1 MKKQKRGTNVASQ
14 SKVVVTCALTGLLTD
29 PAKFNVPVTPQEMA
43 DAAAQS
49 YNAGASV
56 LHCHFRDQAEG
67 MGAFPTWDLKT
78 VGDILSAIRERVPG
92 ILICMSTGV
101 LGDDISG
108 PVGCLEAF
116 KPELAACNAGSLNY
130 LKIRKDGNWAWPPA
144 LFDNT
149 VEKIKKFLDI
159 MTANNIVPEFECF
172 DTGIVRSVRMFK
184 ANAMFNGEPHVS
196 FVMGVD
202 SGMPANPDLIA
213 ILKQELLENS
223 HWQVIATGP
232 GREKIWNLHRR
243 CLELGGDVRT
253 GLEDTFYL
261 PNGDRAKDNGS
272 LVEAL
277 VKIAREVGR
286 EPASPA
292 EAREMLGLLR

>member
-1 MKKQKRGTNVASQ
+1 MASQ

-43 DAAAQS
+43 DAAEQS

-56 LHCHFRDQAEG
+56 LHCHFRDQGQG
-67 MGAFPTWDLKT
+67 MGAFPTWDLYT
-78 VGDILSAIRERVPG
+78 VGDILSAIKEKVPD
-92 ILICMSTGV
+92 IIICMSTGV

-108 PVGCLEAF
+108 PVGCLEAY

-144 LFDNT
+144 LFDNP
-149 VEKIKKFLDI
+149 VGKIKKFLDI
-159 MTANNIVPEFECF
+159 MTACNIVPEFECF

-184 ANAMFNGEPHVS
+184 ANAMFDGEPHVS

-202 SGMPANPDLIA
+202 SGMPANPELIA
-213 ILKQELLENS
+213 ILKEELLENS

-261 PNGDRAKDNGS
+261 PNGDRANDNGR

-277 VKIAREVGR
+277 VAIAREVGR
-286 EPASPA
+286 EPATTN
-292 EAREMLGLLR
+292 EAREMLGILG

>member
-1 MKKQKRGTNVASQ
+1 VSTSN
-14 SKVVVTCALTGLLTD
+14 KVVVTCALTGVLTD
-29 PAKFNVPVTPQEMA
+29 PGKFNVPVTPEEMA
-43 DAAAQS
+43 DAAEQS

-56 LHCHFRDQAEG
+56 LHCHFRDQREA
-67 MGAFPTWDLKT
+67 MGALPTWDVKS
-78 VGDILSAIRERVPG
+78 VGDILAAIRAKVPN
-92 ILICMSTGV
+92 IIICMSTGV

-116 KPELAACNAGSLNY
+116 KPEMAACNAGSLNY

-144 LFDNT
+144 LFDNP
-149 VEKIKKFLDI
+149 VEKVKKFLDV
-159 MTANNIVPEFECF
+159 MTANEIIPEFECF
-172 DTGIVRSVRMFK
+172 DTGIVRSVGMYQAAGMFE
-184 ANAMFNGEPHVS
+184 GEPHVS

-202 SGMPANPDLIA
+202 SGMPANPDLLP
-213 ILKQELLENS
+213 ILKAELPPNS

-261 PNGDRAKDNGS
+261 PNGERAADNGQ

-277 VKIAREVGR
+277 VKIAREVGKA
-286 EPASPA
+286 PATPA
-292 EAREMLGLLR
+292 EARQILGILR

>member
-1 MKKQKRGTNVASQ
+1 MASQ
-14 SKVVVTCALTGLLTD
+14 GKVVVTCALTGVLTD
-29 PAKFNVPVTPQEMA
+29 PAKFNVPVTPPEMA
-43 DAAAQS
+43 DAAEQS

-56 LHCHFRDQAEG
+56 LHCHFRDQGGG

-78 VGDILSAIRERVPG
+78 VGDILSAIKERVPD
-92 ILICMSTGV
+92 IIICMSTGV

-144 LFDNT
+144 LFDNP
-149 VEKIKKFLDI
+149 VEKIKKFLDV
-159 MTANNIVPEFECF
+159 MTTNNIVPEFECF

-184 ANAMFNGEPHVS
+184 ANAMFEGQPHLS

-213 ILKQELLENS
+213 ILKEELLENS

-232 GREKIWNLHRR
+232 GREKIWTLHRR

-253 GLEDTFYL
+253 GLEDTLYL
-261 PNGDRAKDNGS
+261 PNGERANDNGR

-292 EAREMLGLLR
+292 EARKMLGLLR

>member
-1 MKKQKRGTNVASQ
+1 VASQ

-43 DAAAQS
+43 EAAEQS

-56 LHCHFRDQAEG
+56 LHCHFRDQGEG
-67 MGAFPTWDLKT
+67 MGAFSTWDLKT
-78 VGDILSAIRERVPG
+78 VGDILSAIRERVPE
-92 ILICMSTGV
+92 IIICMSTGV

-130 LKIRKDGNWAWPPA
+130 LKIRKDGTWAWPPA
-144 LFDNT
+144 LFDNP
-149 VEKIKKFLDI
+149 VEKIKKFLDV
-159 MTANNIVPEFECF
+159 MTAYNIVPEFECF

-213 ILKQELLENS
+213 ILKEELLENS

-261 PNGDRAKDNGS
+261 PNGDRANDNGR

-286 EPASPA
+286 EPASPT
-292 EAREMLGLLR
+292 EARQMLGVLR

>member
-1 MKKQKRGTNVASQ
+1 MTSQ

-43 DAAAQS
+43 DAAEQS

-56 LHCHFRDQAEG
+56 LHCHFRDQGDG

-78 VGDILSAIRERVPG
+78 VGDILSAIKKRVPD
-92 ILICMSTGV
+92 IIICMSTGV

-108 PVGCLEAF
+108 PVGCLQAF

-149 VEKIKKFLDI
+149 VEKIKGFLDV
-159 MTANNIVPEFECF
+159 MTANSIVPEFECF
-172 DTGIVRSVRMFK
+172 DTGIVRSVRMYK
-184 ANAMFNGEPHVS
+184 ANAMFEGEPHLS

-213 ILKQELLENS
+213 ILKEELLENS

-232 GREKIWNLHRR
+232 GREKIWQLHRR

-261 PNGDRAKDNGS
+261 PNGDPAEDNGR

-277 VKIAREVGR
+277 VTIAREVGR
-286 EPASPA
+286 EPASPS
-292 EAREMLGLLR
+292 EARQMLGVLR

>member
-1 MKKQKRGTNVASQ
+1 LSLQN
-14 SKVVVTCALTGLLTD
+14 KVVVTCALTGLLTD
-29 PAKFNVPVTPQEMA
+29 PAKFNVPVTPEEMA
-43 DAAAQS
+43 DAAGQS
-49 YNAGASV
+49 HNAGASV
-56 LHCHFRDQAEG
+56 LHCHFRDQRAG
-67 MGAFPTWDLKT
+67 MGAFPTWDINS
-78 VGDILSAIRERVPG
+78 VGSILTAIKQRVPE
-92 ILICMSTGV
+92 IIICMSTGV

-116 KPELAACNAGSLNY
+116 KPEMAACNAGSLNY

-144 LFDNT
+144 LFDNP
-149 VEKIKKFLDI
+149 VEKVKKFLAV
-159 MTANNIVPEFECF
+159 MTAHNIIPEFECF
-172 DTGIVRSVRMFK
+172 DTGIVRSVAMYK
-184 ANAMFNGEPHVS
+184 ANAMFEAEPHVS

-202 SGMPANPDLIA
+202 SGMPANPDLLP
-213 ILKQELLENS
+213 ILKEELAANS

-261 PNGDRAKDNGS
+261 PDGQRATTNGQ
-272 LVEAL
+272 LIEAL

-286 EPASPA
+286 EPATTA
-292 EAREMLGLLR
+292 EAREILGIRCS

>member
-1 MKKQKRGTNVASQ
+1 M
-14 SKVVVTCALTGLLTD
+14 TGLLTD
-29 PAKFNVPVTPQEMA
+29 PAKFNVPVTPQQMA
-43 DAAAQS
+43 DAAEQS
-49 YNAGASV
+49 YNAGAAV
-56 LHCHFRDQAEG
+56 LHCHFRDQRPG
-67 MGAFPTWDLKT
+67 MGAFPTWDLKS
-78 VGDILSAIRERVPG
+78 VGEILAAIKERVPD

-101 LGDDISG
+101 LGDDIAG

-149 VEKIKKFLDI
+149 VEKVKKFLDV
-159 MTANNIVPEFECF
+159 MTANKIIPEFECF
-172 DTGIVRSVRMFK
+172 DTGIVRSVAMYK
-184 ANAMFNGEPHVS
+184 ANAMFEGEPHLS

-202 SGMPANPDLIA
+202 SGMPANPDLLP
-213 ILKQELLENS
+213 ILKAELLPDS

-232 GREKIWNLHRR
+232 GREKVWNLHRR

-261 PNGDRAKDNGS
+261 PNGERATDNGQ
-272 LVEAL
+272 LVETL
-277 VKIAREVGR
+277 VQMVREVGK
-286 EPASPA
+286 EPATPA
-292 EAREMLGLLR
+292 EAREILRVLK

>member
-1 MKKQKRGTNVASQ
+1 MAPQ

-43 DAAAQS
+43 DAAEQS

-56 LHCHFRDQAEG
+56 LHCHFRNQGEG

-78 VGDILSAIRERVPG
+78 VGDILSAIKQRVPD
-92 ILICMSTGV
+92 IIICMSTGV

-130 LKIRKDGNWAWPPA
+130 LKIRKDGSWAWPPA
-144 LFDNT
+144 LFDNP
-149 VEKIKKFLDI
+149 VEKIKKFLDV
-159 MTANNIVPEFECF
+159 MTASSIIPEFECF

-184 ANAMFNGEPHVS
+184 ANAMFDGEPHVS

-213 ILKQELLENS
+213 ILKEELLENS

-243 CLELGGDVRT
+243 CLELGGDGRT

-261 PNGDRAKDNGS
+261 PNGDRANDNGR

-292 EAREMLGLLR
+292 EARQMLGVLR